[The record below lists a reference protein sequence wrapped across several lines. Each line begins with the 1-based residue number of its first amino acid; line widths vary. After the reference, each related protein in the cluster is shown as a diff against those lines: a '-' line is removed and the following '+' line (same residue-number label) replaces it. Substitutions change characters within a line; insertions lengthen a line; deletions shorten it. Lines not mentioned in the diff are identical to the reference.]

1 MRLPRWAWVIAGLAV
16 SIIVLV
22 SILER
27 VFPESDEIEDIGRTN
42 IGRAT
47 SHAVT
52 TIRCQRRLHIRSDI
66 DLPCT
71 VTLDDG
77 TTFDTVA
84 HVDAHYRYANHY
96 RFSATFSPLP
106 GHADPQPS
114 PTHTSKVRTPQDAD
128 RLGACVRAAGTDPA
142 KIQACTA
149 GM

>member
-42 IGRAT
+42 IARAT
-47 SHAVT
+47 SRVVT
-52 TIRCQRRLHIRSDI
+52 TIQCERTPHIRSDI
-66 DLPCT
+66 DLPCK

-96 RFSATFSPLP
+96 SFSATFSPLP
-106 GHADPQPS
+106 GHAHPKPDPP
-114 PTHTSKVRTPQDAD
+114 HTSKVRTPEEAD
-128 RLGACVRAAGTDPA
+128 RLGACVQAAGTDPA
-142 KIQACTA
+142 KIRACA
-149 GM
+149 ARM